1 MYVDSSEVKQ
11 LRLKYVSL
19 LPLQSARSSVGF
31 SRHGQLEDRDPYR
44 LKDRTGIPVI
54 CFRCGKTALPS
65 SADASPSSAMYCRR
79 STSTIHS
86 TTPEAWRSM
95 LSCDYCNLHWHL
107 DCLEPPLTSMPSY
120 GKKWM
125 CPNHTD
131 QVLVSTCQLLQR
143 IANDLLVPS
152 SSNPSG
158 VSRSKTL
165 RLLIL

>member
-65 SADASPSSAMYCRR
+65 SADASPSAMYCRR

-143 IANDLLVPS
+143 IVNDLLVPS